1 MKISVELQDPFHF
14 PVYWLLIGLVA
25 AICGVALFVYAFRLR
40 KKMEE
45 ERAHELRIRKPA
57 PGAMVLIRKKYLRQ
71 LAKVQKEYS
80 ESKIDYR
87 EAYRK
92 MSKIF
97 RMFVYEVTG
106 IEVQNYTL
114 MEIKKLRIRSL
125 TQLVSHYYKPEF
137 SVQSKAD
144 VNKSL
149 EKTRKVI
156 ETWN

>member
-25 AICGVALFVYAFRLR
+25 AVLGTALFVYAFRIR

-45 ERAHELRIRKPA
+45 DRAHELKIRKPA
-57 PGAMVLIRKKYLRQ
+57 PGAMVLIRRKYLRE
-71 LAKVQKEYS
+71 LAAVQKEYS

-87 EAYRK
+87 EAYRR
-92 MSKIF
+92 MSKTV
-97 RMFVYEVTG
+97 RMFVYEATG

-125 TQLVSHYYKPEF
+125 TLLVSHYYKPEF
-137 SVQSKAD
+137 SVKSKTD